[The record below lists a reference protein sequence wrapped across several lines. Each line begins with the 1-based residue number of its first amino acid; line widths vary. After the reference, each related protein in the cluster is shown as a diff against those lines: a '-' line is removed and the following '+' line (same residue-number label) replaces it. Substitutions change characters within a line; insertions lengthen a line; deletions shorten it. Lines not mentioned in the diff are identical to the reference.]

1 MTSYETE
8 KALST
13 MRIIVDTREQ
23 PTATSRARYEAFG
36 CPWVRQKLD
45 FGDYSAEF
53 TDVSGKTISLAGVIA
68 VERKMGF
75 GEIASN
81 FCRERRRFA
90 AEFDRAKAAGGK
102 IILIV
107 EGGNWEAAYRGQY
120 RSQMS
125 PRSLI
130 ASLLTWEARY
140 NAPVFICTQM
150 TTGRLI
156 ADVLRYEGREFMLR
170 MEEPKCEN

>member
-1 MTSYETE
+1 MTAYEVE

-13 MRIIVDTREQ
+13 MRILVDTREQ
-23 PTATSRARYEAFG
+23 PTPQSRARYEAFG
-36 CPWVRQKLD
+36 VPWRRQKLD

-53 TDVSGKTISLAGVIA
+53 EVEGKTVSLAGIIA

-81 FCRERRRFA
+81 FCRERARFA

-102 IILIV
+102 IVLIV
-107 EGGNWEAAYRGQY
+107 EGGNWEQAYRGKY

-125 PRSLI
+125 PASLI

-140 NAPVFICTQM
+140 NSPVFICTQA

-156 ADVLRYEGREFMLR
+156 HDVLRYEGREFMLR
-170 MEEPKCEN
+170 QGEGETR

>member
-1 MTSYETE
+1 MTAYETE

-13 MRIIVDTREQ
+13 MRILVDTREQ

-36 CPWVRQKLD
+36 CPWERRKLD

-53 TDVSGKTISLAGVIA
+53 TTPDGRTVSLVNRIA

-81 FCRERRRFA
+81 FCRERARFS
-90 AEFDRAKAAGGK
+90 AEFDRAKEAGGK

-156 ADVLRYEGREFMLR
+156 ADVLRYEGREYMLR
-170 MEEPKCEN
+170 MEEG

>member
-1 MTSYETE
+1 
-8 KALST
+8 
-13 MRIIVDTREQ
+13 MRILVDTREQ

-36 CPWVRQKLD
+36 CPWERRKLD

-53 TDVSGKTISLAGVIA
+53 TTTDGRTVSLVNRIA

-81 FCRERRRFA
+81 FCRERARFS
-90 AEFDRAKAAGGK
+90 AEFDRAKEAGGK

-156 ADVLRYEGREFMLR
+156 ADVLRYEGREYMLR
-170 MEEPKCEN
+170 MEG

>member
-1 MTSYETE
+1 
-8 KALST
+8 
-13 MRIIVDTREQ
+13 MRILVDTREQ
-23 PTATSRARYEAFG
+23 PTASSRARYEAFG
-36 CPWVRQKLD
+36 CPWERRKLD

-53 TDVSGKTISLAGVIA
+53 TTTDGRTVSLVNRIA

-81 FCRERRRFA
+81 FCRERARFS
-90 AEFDRAKAAGGK
+90 AEFDRAKDAGGK

-156 ADVLRYEGREFMLR
+156 ADVLRYEGREYMLR
-170 MEEPKCEN
+170 MEG